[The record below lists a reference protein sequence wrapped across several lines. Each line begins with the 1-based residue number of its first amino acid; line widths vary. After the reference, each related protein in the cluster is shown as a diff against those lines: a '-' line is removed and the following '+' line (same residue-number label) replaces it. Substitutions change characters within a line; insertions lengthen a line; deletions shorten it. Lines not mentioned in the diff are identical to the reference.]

1 MLQKHRTVWAD
12 TCDDLFI
19 NGLLSKLHD
28 RNSVKRLRKC
38 KITDTTFQNW
48 ELVLARVEVED
59 GGDYLC
65 QASSHPPQHITT
77 SLAIVG
83 KRRLQTSHTFSSLF
97 ALSEN

>member
-1 MLQKHRTVWAD
+1 MLQKASTVWAD
-12 TCDDLFI
+12 TCEDLFI
-19 NGLLSKLHD
+19 NGLLSKLHE

-48 ELVLARVEVED
+48 ELVLARVEVAD

-77 SLAIVG
+77 TLAIVG
-83 KRRLQTSHTFSSLF
+83 KRRLSHTFSSLF

>member
-1 MLQKHRTVWAD
+1 MLQKPRTVWAD
-12 TCDDLFI
+12 TCEDLFI
-19 NGLLSKLHD
+19 NGLLSKLHE

-48 ELVLARVEVED
+48 ELVLARVEVAD

-77 SLAIVG
+77 SLNIVG